1 MTELNKQEL
10 ICKHI
15 EKALYEL
22 KIANRLTHGSIP
34 ISILVN
40 LDMAK
45 SKNIEKLKKLKEK
58 NNEK

>member
-1 MTELNKQEL
+1 MNEYKKQEL

-22 KIANRLTHGSIP
+22 KIANKLTHGSIP

-40 LDMAK
+40 LDIAK
-45 SKNIEKLKKLKEK
+45 SKNIEKLKILKKEQ
-58 NNEK
+58 E